1 MMKRLTLFI
10 SILILGIFVSA
21 CSNNMDAP
29 SIGEDM
35 ELIVEE
41 GKKKLDS
48 VEEEITSL
56 VKEFGSRLKNVSLLA
71 PEKILIEEME
81 ENYGGL
87 VAPSL
92 MERWL
97 EDPENAPGRLV
108 SSPWPEE
115 IQIESIEEIGE
126 DRYEVMGQIIELT
139 SNEEDKAITR
149 PIKLTI
155 EYTEEGWLITD
166 VILD

>member
-1 MMKRLTLFI
+1 MKRLTLFI

-56 VKEFGSRLKNVSLLA
+56 VKEFGSRLKKVSLLA

-81 ENYGGL
+81 ENYDGL

-92 MERWL
+92 LERWL